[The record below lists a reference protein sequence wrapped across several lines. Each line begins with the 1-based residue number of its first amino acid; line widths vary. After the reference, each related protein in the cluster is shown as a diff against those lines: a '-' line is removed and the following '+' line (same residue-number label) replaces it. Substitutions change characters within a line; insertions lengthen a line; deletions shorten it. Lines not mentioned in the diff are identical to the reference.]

1 MEVNDLISK
10 IQTLE
15 RPKQFNEYNLF
26 KLDENIY
33 YGIDKNDCISFLVES
48 TIPNVYP
55 VIQETK
61 YLNFSFNIIAKII
74 INKECVNKRVHILT
88 CTSKLSS
95 DIKAFISLTEAFK
108 NSIKENNPF
117 IINEL
122 FSSLK
127 NLFEDINAKT
137 DTELQ
142 GFFGELYVIYYFI
155 QNGINIVD
163 NWQKKEK

>member
-1 MEVNDLISK
+1 MEVNDLISE
-10 IQTLE
+10 IQTLG
-15 RPKQFNEYNLF
+15 RPKQFNEYNLL

-61 YLNFSFNIIAKII
+61 YLSFSFNIIAKII
-74 INKECVNKRVHILT
+74 INGESINKRVHILT
-88 CTSKLSS
+88 CTSKSSS

-127 NLFEDINAKT
+127 TYLKI
-137 DTELQ
+137 
-142 GFFGELYVIYYFI
+142 
-155 QNGINIVD
+155 
-163 NWQKKEK
+163 